1 MTLEFLMNSPG
12 LHLRPLILV
21 RTSESCAKNWCVF
34 MVWTVCVEH
43 LGPAGGFLFGVRWT
57 IQTYKNIYRYI
68 WLYICNYIGRMFNWI
83 ISIMYQT
90 KWLTLF
96 GDPQLLQGTFKV
108 LWHQWLSVG
117 PWLPRS
123 FWKASFHWTGPQ
135 QNNNRSWSRWHR
147 NFESGMSTSEYI
159 IVKIPSV
166 FMWILKEQ
174 YPIMV

>member
-1 MTLEFLMNSPG
+1 MNSPG

-43 LGPAGGFLFGVRWT
+43 LGPAGGFLFGVRLT
-57 IQTYKNIYRYI
+57 IQTYIYIY
-68 WLYICNYIGRMFNWI
+68 NYIGRMFNW

-96 GDPQLLQGTFKV
+96 GDPQLLQGAFKV
-108 LWHQWLSVG
+108 LLHQWLSVG

-135 QNNNRSWSRWHR
+135 QKKQSLMKQMKQEFWIWNVNLRIYHSIYPQCYHVDSQVTVTHHCL
-147 NFESGMSTSEYI
+147 
-159 IVKIPSV
+159 IPV
-166 FMWILKEQ
+166 ACAFQLG
-174 YPIMV
+174 